1 MINRFRLQA
10 SSWSQTVLRILFVF
24 LMVFVTGCGV
34 LGGGGDD
41 DNEDKKYPD
50 PPGRPGASVVEVHSA
65 PDLFELSDVA

>member
-1 MINRFRLQA
+1 
-10 SSWSQTVLRILFVF
+10 
-24 LMVFVTGCGV
+24 MVFVTGCGV

-50 PPGRPGASVVEVHSA
+50 PPGRPGAAVVEVHSA